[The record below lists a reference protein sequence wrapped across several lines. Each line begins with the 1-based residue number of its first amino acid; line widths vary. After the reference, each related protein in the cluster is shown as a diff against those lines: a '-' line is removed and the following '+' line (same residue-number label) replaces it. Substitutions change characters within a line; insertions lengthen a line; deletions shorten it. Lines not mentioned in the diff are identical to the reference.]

1 MTSERNKA
9 KRRKN
14 SFQMTTT
21 TIDDESEAGVA
32 RGGGWSAVYRRSAV
46 AGVPSP
52 HYGRRAE
59 ERSNEAF
66 V

>member
-1 MTSERNKA
+1 
-9 KRRKN
+9 
-14 SFQMTTT
+14 MTTT
-21 TIDDESEAGVA
+21 TIDDESEAGVCSWEGMA
-32 RGGGWSAVYRRSAV
+32 RRFKRRFAV
-46 AGVPSP
+46 AGVPLL